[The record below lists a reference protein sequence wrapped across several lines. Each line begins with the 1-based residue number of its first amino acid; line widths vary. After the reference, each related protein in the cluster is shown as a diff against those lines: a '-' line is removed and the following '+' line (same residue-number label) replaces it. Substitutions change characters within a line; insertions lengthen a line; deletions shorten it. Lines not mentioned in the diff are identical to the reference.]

1 MATKLHQSFLCDF
14 NAIQYKQSRMIHIFE
29 IPVEEPKKEGTETP
43 VPQARPSRSKKMQ
56 YNTVENVVN

>member
-1 MATKLHQSFLCDF
+1 
-14 NAIQYKQSRMIHIFE
+14 MIHIFE

-56 YNTVENVVN
+56 YKTVENVVN